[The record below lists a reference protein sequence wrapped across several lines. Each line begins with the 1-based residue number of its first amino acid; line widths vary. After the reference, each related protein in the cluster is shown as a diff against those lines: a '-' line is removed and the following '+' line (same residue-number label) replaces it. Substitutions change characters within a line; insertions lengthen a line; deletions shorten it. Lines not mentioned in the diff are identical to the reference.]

1 MGRPIGHS
9 SKYYFNEDTYVN
21 MQMLHK
27 YFKFILTSEYKTLRC
42 LIYLQTKM
50 IQQMQQ
56 TAMLDI
62 YEF

>member
-42 LIYLQTKM
+42 LIYLNQNDSTDA
-50 IQQMQQ
+50 
-56 TAMLDI
+56 TDSYVTHL
-62 YEF
+62 